1 MTAPAGTMAL
11 DDLARFLVV
20 RLGEPLPGAR
30 AQAGFAP
37 VPLIEGWEP
46 DLRPESAR
54 RAAVLLLLYP
64 GPDGPTIPLTVRH
77 ADLPHHPGQV
87 SLPGGALDPGEAV
100 DAAALREA
108 EEEVGLPRSDV
119 TVIGAL
125 STLWIPMSNFVLT
138 PIVAVSQTAPLFRPH
153 AAEVESMLD
162 MPLAWVV
169 DRTRIRWAERDRRGR
184 TIRYP
189 YFDVHGTHVWG
200 ATGMILN
207 EFACLFDPDRA
218 DRGVQPSDIP

>member
-1 MTAPAGTMAL
+1 MAADTGSMPL
-11 DDLARFLVV
+11 EDVVRFLEV

-30 AQAGFAP
+30 AQGAFAP
-37 VPLIEGWEP
+37 VPLIEDWAP
-46 DLRPESAR
+46 DLLPETAR
-54 RAAVLLLLYP
+54 RAAALLLLHP
-64 GPDGPTIPLTVRH
+64 GPNGPTIPLTLRR
-77 ADLPHHPGQV
+77 ADLPHHPGQI

-108 EEEVGLPRSDV
+108 EEEVGLARADV

-138 PIVAVSQTAPLFRPH
+138 PIVAVSHATPLFRPH
-153 AAEVESMLD
+153 AAEVDAMLD
-162 MPLAWVV
+162 LPLAWVV
-169 DRTRIRWAERDRRGR
+169 DRARIRWAERDRRGL

-189 YFDVHGTHVWG
+189 YFDVNGAHVWG

-207 EFACLFDPDRA
+207 EFACLFDPDRVE
-218 DRGVQPSDIP
+218 RGV

>member
-1 MTAPAGTMAL
+1 MIAPSGRMTL
-11 DDLARFLVV
+11 DDLTRFLTA
-20 RLGEPLPGAR
+20 RLGEPLPGPR

-46 DLRPESAR
+46 DLLPESAR
-54 RAAVLLLLYP
+54 RAAALLLLYP
-64 GPDGPTIPLTVRH
+64 GPDGPTIPLTMRR
-77 ADLPHHPGQV
+77 ADLPHHPGQI

-108 EEEVGLPRSDV
+108 EEEVGLPSSDV
-119 TVIGAL
+119 TVLGAL

-138 PIVAVSQTAPLFRPH
+138 PIVAVSHTAPLFRPH
-153 AAEVESMLD
+153 AAEVEAMLD
-162 MPLAWVV
+162 LPLDWVI
-169 DRTRIRWAERDRRGR
+169 DRGRIRWAERNRQGQP
-184 TIRYP
+184 IRYP
-189 YFDVHGTHVWG
+189 YFDVNGAHVWG

-218 DRGVQPSDIP
+218 VRGVTPPDAP